1 MNLNIETLFYYANK
15 TVEILQNFKY
25 LGIVFSFNGK
35 NVECMKDIITRAQR
49 AMFSI
54 SKRVLNLP
62 IDIQLT
68 LFDSMAT
75 SILLYACEKWGNENI
90 AMIEKLYIRYCK
102 YVLHLK
108 TSNPNLY
115 GTGRIWQRSD
125 AFRNENSN
133 AEVLE

>member
-1 MNLNIETLFYYANK
+1 
-15 TVEILQNFKY
+15 
-25 LGIVFSFNGK
+25 
-35 NVECMKDIITRAQR
+35 MKDIITRAQR

-75 SILLYACEKWGNENI
+75 SILLYASEKWVNENI

-108 TSNPNLY
+108 SSNPNLY
-115 GTGRIWQRSD
+115 GTGEIWQRSD